1 MRVMAALALA
11 GRPSRLQGS
20 LTDISSLQD
29 LEMVCACVCRCVCAC
44 VCVCMYTI
52 TCTGVESL
60 RGMPDGVM
68 FKTVSSVE
76 DRVTAG
82 FFYISFRLKGDWKS
96 SEGHNAGR

>member
-1 MRVMAALALA
+1 
-11 GRPSRLQGS
+11 
-20 LTDISSLQD
+20 
-29 LEMVCACVCRCVCAC
+29 
-44 VCVCMYTI
+44 MYTI

-68 FKTVSSVE
+68 FKTVSSAE